1 MMASLSFCGMSPCI
15 ELTVKFA
22 SLIFSVSQSTFRF
35 VLQKMTAYK
44 NDGYLGIPRKRRRF
58 QVKMRWIL
66 SEQETGM
73 CRCLHRCHWA
83 SLEWGLLPRRWRW
96 LIRLFYASD
105 YTKWNGM
112 IIYLKYDVTSL
123 NFAIMSFPRRTKNKS
138 ENVENKNLLKF
149 DLKWASEQ
157 SKKLTRIE
165 SKFEVKKGLAKSNL
179 IIDF

>member
-1 MMASLSFCGMSPCI
+1 M
-15 ELTVKFA
+15 
-22 SLIFSVSQSTFRF
+22 
-35 VLQKMTAYK
+35 
-44 NDGYLGIPRKRRRF
+44 
-58 QVKMRWIL
+58 
-66 SEQETGM
+66 
-73 CRCLHRCHWA
+73 
-83 SLEWGLLPRRWRW
+83 
-96 LIRLFYASD
+96 
-105 YTKWNGM
+105 
-112 IIYLKYDVTSL
+112 